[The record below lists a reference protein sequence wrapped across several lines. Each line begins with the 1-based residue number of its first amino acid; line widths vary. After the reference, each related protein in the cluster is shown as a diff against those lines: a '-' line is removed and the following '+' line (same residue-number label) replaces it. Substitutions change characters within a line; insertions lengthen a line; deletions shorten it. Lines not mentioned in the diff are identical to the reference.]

1 MADLV
6 CEALEAP
13 AVTLSEA
20 ASQYTSSP
28 DNNNNNQNNQNNAG
42 MGGDN
47 MTPFEKV
54 SREKN
59 ENDDRSKSS

>member
-1 MADLV
+1 M

-20 ASQYTSSP
+20 ASQHTGP
-28 DNNNNNQNNQNNAG
+28 DNNSNNNNQNNNNAG
-42 MGGDN
+42 DG

-54 SREKN
+54 VRQ
-59 ENDDRSKSS
+59 